1 MSLYYGLSAE
11 LQLLSVSFLSIAM
24 QSNTFANCSVRAS
37 ADLGGNAYGGAVSL
51 YIGAYSSAYFSTGA
65 AVAAVGDTVVRDVNV
80 TLDTVEFKSC
90 SAIRERKQLL
100 SSFGANVY
108 GGSYSF
114 YIGSYSSSFSSSSSS
129 DSSSTC
135 GSTNASGITVCVQN
149 TTSVDCSAISTS
161 GSQSYGANSYGGS
174 MSVLLVG
181 AYSWSYS
188 SSGYSNSVCEF
199 TSASDVSVHVSGSGC
214 SNCSAI
220 STSGANSYGA
230 NSYGGA
236 LSAAFVG
243 AYSYGYEIENYA
255 AIQAFVTTT
264 QVVRLS
270 VVIQDSIIV
279 DAEAASGEYC
289 STRSIPPRTGLTLS
303 VSIVRRLL
311 RSQCECF
318 R

>member
-1 MSLYYGLSAE
+1 
-11 LQLLSVSFLSIAM
+11 
-24 QSNTFANCSVRAS
+24 
-37 ADLGGNAYGGAVSL
+37 
-51 YIGAYSSAYFSTGA
+51 
-65 AVAAVGDTVVRDVNV
+65 
-80 TLDTVEFKSC
+80 
-90 SAIRERKQLL
+90 
-100 SSFGANVY
+100 
-108 GGSYSF
+108 
-114 YIGSYSSSFSSSSSS
+114 
-129 DSSSTC
+129 
-135 GSTNASGITVCVQN
+135 
-149 TTSVDCSAISTS
+149 
-161 GSQSYGANSYGGS
+161 

-181 AYSWSYS
+181 AYSWSQS
-188 SSGYSNSVCEF
+188 PSGKSNSVCEF

-220 STSGANSYGA
+220 STSGGSSLGANSYGGSMSVLLVGAYSWSQSSSGGGSSMCEFTSASDVSVHVSGSGCSNCSAISTSGGNSYGA

-243 AYSYGYEIENYA
+243 AYSYGYEIEEYV

-270 VVIQDSIIV
+270 LVIQDSIIV

-289 STRSIPPRTGLTLS
+289 STRSIPLRTGLTLS
-303 VSIVRRLL
+303 FSIVRRLL